1 MRGERERKKMKE
13 RKEKYRVA
21 KIEMFNMTEA
31 ILMIAFLVQKPIL
44 RIWADIQVFGEILRM
59 EYGFFCALYSWR
71 CLEYFKYFK

>member
-31 ILMIAFLVQKPIL
+31 ILVIAFLVQKPIL
-44 RIWADIQVFGEILRM
+44 RI
-59 EYGFFCALYSWR
+59 
-71 CLEYFKYFK
+71 